1 MKVIHLSP
9 HPDDESIAC
18 PAILLALVKEGHQV
32 INLACSLG
40 SKGQEKRRR
49 ELERATEILGLELI
63 IDPVDLYRD
72 QKDLLEMVKKYV
84 KDADLIIAPSPHD
97 AHPAH
102 EIVGRVAV
110 EVLTDNQ
117 TLWLWGLWADLPF
130 PNLIYPFN
138 KIDQVIEALAA
149 HRGEIARNDYRDLVI
164 GRAQMNKVLG
174 PERVF
179 GFGSKGIEEK
189 YAELITEIKKDQDK
203 FFLTKPHFLN
213 LHSPLTDQVIDK
225 EITFWLNEKAL
236 RDLLG

>member
-18 PAILLALVKEGHQV
+18 PAILLALTKEGNQV

-40 SKGQEKRRR
+40 SKDQDRRKS
-49 ELERATEILGLELI
+49 ELERAVKILGLNLI
-63 IDPVDLYRD
+63 IDRVDLYGEE
-72 QKDLLEMVKKYV
+72 KDFIEMVKKYTV
-84 KDADLIIAPSPHD
+84 GADLIIAPSPHD

-102 EIVGRVAV
+102 EKVGRAAV
-110 EVLTDNQ
+110 KALTDNQ

-138 KIDQVIEALAA
+138 QIDKVIEALSA
-149 HRGEIARNDYRDLVI
+149 HCGELARNDYRDLVI

-179 GFGSKGIEEK
+179 GFGSKGIKEK
-189 YAELITEIKKDQDK
+189 YAELITEVKKDQDK
-203 FFLTKPHFLN
+203 FFLTEPHYLN
-213 LHSPLTDQVIDK
+213 PNSPLSGQMTDK
-225 EITFWLNEKAL
+225 EITFWLKSKSL
-236 RDLLG
+236 RDLPD